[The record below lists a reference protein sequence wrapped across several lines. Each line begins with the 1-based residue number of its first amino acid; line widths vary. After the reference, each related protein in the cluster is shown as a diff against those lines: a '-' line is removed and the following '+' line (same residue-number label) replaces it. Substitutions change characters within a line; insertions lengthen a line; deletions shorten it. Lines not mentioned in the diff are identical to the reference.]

1 MISNAVAAAAAGPTP
16 SPKGPSGRASEKA
29 HSAFKEALDRT
40 GNDSAQ
46 EHEPETRETGGKAHS
61 VIADAHW
68 RGAVQK
74 NGEDKTKAPVGEEAE
89 AAPKPSGDETDA
101 VAGKVPADT
110 LPADR
115 VTAADMVAPDDAGDE
130 GSGDASPREPGK
142 DETEARDTRPD
153 AAAGAQIAVAAAV
166 AQARPAASDD
176 TRKPGQR
183 DGGAAASAK
192 VAGNVDASHLAGSP
206 DAAVTGSDDAPV
218 ISMQAAVSEDRKKA
232 GEGAPAVPPR
242 RDAATLA
249 PAAGN
254 KAGTASAERPA
265 GAVIPARAGD
275 TGSRGERGNAD
286 EALSRA
292 EERASRP
299 VLANAAAQG
308 GATPSAETARSV
320 TVMGA
325 GQQFAANPE
334 TPAGRQVVAAVTRDL
349 EDLSPSRLALSTGT
363 SQGGTVK
370 TMRLQLNPAEL
381 GVVHIRL
388 QSVDGELRVTIRA
401 ESDKTA
407 KMLSGDSDAIRSAL
421 RAVGIAAPD
430 VSVTAN
436 RSDSAQQQAHN
447 APNREAPGQQFGS
460 QENRGN
466 TPNESRQSYR
476 ESASNDTAR
485 TPAHG
490 NDTGDGGLR
499 RDGRVTI

>member
-1 MISNAVAAAAAGPTP
+1 MISNAVAAAVAGPAS
-16 SPKGPSGRASEKA
+16 SPKGPSGHASEKA

-40 GNDSAQ
+40 GNNSAQ
-46 EHEPETRETGGKAHS
+46 EDKQETRETGGKAHS
-61 VIADAHW
+61 VIADARW

-74 NGEDKTKAPVGEEAE
+74 NGEDGTKTPVGEDAE
-89 AAPKPSGDETDA
+89 TAPKPSGDDTDA
-101 VAGKVPADT
+101 AAGKEPSDILHAG
-110 LPADR
+110 R
-115 VTAADMVAPDDAGDE
+115 VTAGDTASPDNSGDE
-130 GSGDASPREPGK
+130 GSEDASSRETGR
-142 DETEARDTRPD
+142 DETDARDVRPD
-153 AAAGAQIAVAAAV
+153 AAGVQNAGAAAV
-166 AQARPAASDD
+166 AQARPAANAD
-176 TRKPGQR
+176 TRKEGDR
-183 DGGAAASAK
+183 DNLAAAKAAGNADTAQAAAGSAGAA
-192 VAGNVDASHLAGSP
+192 VAGGDEQPAIA
-206 DAAVTGSDDAPV
+206 
-218 ISMQAAVSEDRKKA
+218 MQAVVSEDRKKA
-232 GEGAPAVPPR
+232 GDGAPVV
-242 RDAATLA
+242 A
-249 PAAGN
+249 PVAGD
-254 KAGTASAERPA
+254 KARMGPVERPA
-265 GAVIPARAGD
+265 GTVIPARASEPG
-275 TGSRGERGNAD
+275 TRGERGNAD

-292 EERASRP
+292 EERMPRP
-299 VLANAAAQG
+299 VPANP
-308 GATPSAETARSV
+308 TPSAETARPV
-320 TVMGA
+320 TVVGA
-325 GQQFAANPE
+325 GQQPVANPE

-349 EDLSPSRLALSTGT
+349 EDLSPSRLALTTGT

-430 VSVTAN
+430 VSVATN
-436 RSDSAQQQAHN
+436 RSDTAQQQAHN

-466 TPNESRQSYR
+466 TPNESRQNYR
-476 ESASNDTAR
+476 ELASNDTAR